1 MFSKNKI
8 LITKADGI
16 YKTEFIGTSHRFE
29 GRLKVGDQGEKL
41 PGSPAFLAIRE
52 DNSCC

>member
-1 MFSKNKI
+1 MQSKNFVK
-8 LITKADGI
+8 G
-16 YKTEFIGTSHRFE
+16 SE
-29 GRLKVGDQGEKL
+29 GRLKVGDQGEKP